1 MNNIEL
7 VKMKFYEFLALTTN

>member
-7 VKMKFYEFLALTTN
+7 VKMKFYEFLALATN

>member
-7 VKMKFYEFLALTTN
+7 VKMKFYEFLALTTS